1 MMVDP
6 KKVAK
11 LIRQHFKE
19 LTTEQFVEN
28 LRDLSHE
35 VDSAQKTKEQQR
47 QKQLQTL
54 SRSPTILSESE
65 ALPTEK

>member
-1 MMVDP
+1 MVDQ
-6 KKVAK
+6 KKAAK

-35 VDSAQKTKEQQR
+35 AVSEQDKKKQQR
-47 QKQLQTL
+47 QRELETL
-54 SRSPTILSESE
+54 NEGCIF
-65 ALPTEK
+65 

>member
-1 MMVDP
+1 MVD
-6 KKVAK
+6 KKKAAK

-35 VDSAQKTKEQQR
+35 AVSEQDKKKQQIQR
-47 QKQLQTL
+47 ELETL
-54 SRSPTILSESE
+54 SASE
-65 ALPTEK
+65 ALSTEK